1 MQSEVSEQARTPPI
15 DRPGTLKDRAYQEIK
30 KQLVSGQ
37 LEHNRLYSAQYFAEL
52 LGISRTPARDALL
65 QLANEGFLVCLDVRG
80 FKIREFSA
88 KEIDD
93 VFQAREVIETYVAGE
108 LVGELSAED
117 FERLQ
122 ESLQRMVEHAA
133 RDDVFAFLEADK
145 DFHMTL
151 VRRQGNHLLESIM
164 DDIRSYLSLFGVR
177 VLAHKGRFQEVVRE
191 HQRILDALRR
201 QDRKKVVQAVRDHLI
216 KTKHYLVSEET

>member
-1 MQSEVSEQARTPPI
+1 MTTVVPEPASNQPI

-30 KQLVSGQ
+30 KQLVSGK

-52 LGISRTPARDALL
+52 LGVSRTPARDALL

-93 VFQAREVIETYVAGE
+93 VFEAREVIETYVAGR
-108 LVGELSAED
+108 LVGMLSAED
-117 FERLQ
+117 FEGLQ
-122 ESLQRMVEHAA
+122 ESLQRMIGHAA

-145 DFHMTL
+145 DFHMIL

-164 DDIRSYLSLFGVR
+164 DDIRSYLSLFGVK

-201 QDRKKVVQAVRDHLI
+201 QDRKKAVQAVRDHLMT
-216 KTKHYLVSEET
+216 TKRYLVTGE